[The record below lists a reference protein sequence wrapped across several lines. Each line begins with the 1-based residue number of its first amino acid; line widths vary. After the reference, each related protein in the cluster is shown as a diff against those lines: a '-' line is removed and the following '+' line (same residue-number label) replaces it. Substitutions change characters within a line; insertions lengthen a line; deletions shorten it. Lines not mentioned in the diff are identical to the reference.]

1 MSLFDKINE
10 LVPELMSEM
19 TTQAANLEDGTQMLE
34 LLTDQT
40 LVKGSL
46 KEWRKAV
53 FHVLDCGLR
62 LLGIIVDDAKEH
74 LSDSFSLVSAFSN
87 I

>member
-1 MSLFDKINE
+1 MSLFEKINE
-10 LVPELMSEM
+10 LFPELLSEM
-19 TTQAANLEDGTQMLE
+19 TTQIEDGTQMFE

-40 LVKGSL
+40 LVKGL
-46 KEWRKAV
+46 LMDWRKAV
-53 FHVLDCGLR
+53 YRVLDCGLR

-74 LSDSFSLVSAFSN
+74 ISDSFSPVSAFSD